1 MQRLAVK
8 AAVSEVTDRG
18 EFEAI
23 AATYDIDR
31 VKDQIVYGA
40 FERTI
45 AAWRASGK
53 RLPVHWNHSGEA
65 ADIIGA
71 VDPAT
76 MREIRGKGLF
86 VKGRLDLQD
95 SEVARDAWRSMKNN
109 AVALSFGYLATKK
122 RKRDDGIQDL
132 LEIDLFE
139 ITVTPGP
146 ANRETRFLNM
156 KAVADRR
163 VPTDPELRVKAK
175 RLGLEPPLSRRELRQ
190 AGERIALDAALGFE
204 PAPKLDPEPTKA
216 VPTRAE
222 LQRRHER
229 LRLEVLTGEKAPP
242 RAPARNYDGE
252 RAEFRALMFHLL
264 TGDLEDT
271 ASRTRRSPRRPC
283 R

>member
-1 MQRLAVK
+1 
-8 AAVSEVTDRG
+8 
-18 EFEAI
+18 
-23 AATYDIDR
+23 
-31 VKDQIVYGA
+31 
-40 FERTI
+40 
-45 AAWRASGK
+45 
-53 RLPVHWNHSGEA
+53 
-65 ADIIGA
+65 
-71 VDPAT
+71 
-76 MREIRGKGLF
+76 
-86 VKGRLDLQD
+86 
-95 SEVARDAWRSMKNN
+95 
-109 AVALSFGYLATKK
+109 
-122 RKRDDGIQDL
+122 
-132 LEIDLFE
+132 
-139 ITVTPGP
+139 
-146 ANRETRFLNM
+146 M

-204 PAPKLDPEPTKA
+204 PAPKLDAAPTKA

>member
-8 AAVSEVTDRG
+8 AAVSEVTDLG

-31 VKDQIVYGA
+31 VRDQIVYGA
-40 FERTI
+40 FAKTI

-109 AVALSFGYLATKK
+109 ACRSASAT
-122 RKRDDGIQDL
+122 
-132 LEIDLFE
+132 
-139 ITVTPGP
+139 
-146 ANRETRFLNM
+146 
-156 KAVADRR
+156 
-163 VPTDPELRVKAK
+163 
-175 RLGLEPPLSRRELRQ
+175 
-190 AGERIALDAALGFE
+190 
-204 PAPKLDPEPTKA
+204 
-216 VPTRAE
+216 
-222 LQRRHER
+222 
-229 LRLEVLTGEKAPP
+229 
-242 RAPARNYDGE
+242 
-252 RAEFRALMFHLL
+252 
-264 TGDLEDT
+264 
-271 ASRTRRSPRRPC
+271 
-283 R
+283 